1 MIKIDNFFDYL
12 ENLSKVKN
20 FSIDLIEIEKLRS
33 TDRLNYIF
41 TISF

>member
-12 ENLSKVKN
+12 ENLSKVEN
-20 FSIDLIEIEKLRS
+20 FSI
-33 TDRLNYIF
+33 DRLNYIF